1 MQCARKEARGSRG
14 RAWRHP
20 GHPATPSERGAS
32 GGLGAERWSGGSEKV
47 TCGWVRT
54 DPGKG
59 EGQETGS
66 QAVMVIR
73 KPEKSGF

>member
-1 MQCARKEARGSRG
+1 MGQG
-14 RAWRHP
+14 
-20 GHPATPSERGAS
+20 
-32 GGLGAERWSGGSEKV
+32 GGLAAEKV

-54 DPGKG
+54 DRGKG

-73 KPEKSGF
+73 KPVKSGF

>member
-1 MQCARKEARGSRG
+1 MCSVPRRR
-14 RAWRHP
+14 
-20 GHPATPSERGAS
+20 RGAAEAGRGGVQGTQLPRAKGEPAEALGQG
-32 GGLGAERWSGGSEKV
+32 GGLAAEKV

-54 DPGKG
+54 DRGKG

-73 KPEKSGF
+73 KPVKTGF